1 MSRRLRSAAPTLAG
15 ALLISGCAQFAR
27 MSPAYLDKVQA
38 PTPLAARIDSAM
50 KGLKEQGF
58 SGTILVARGT
68 HMIIYSGYG
77 VADASTGT
85 PATALTRYPL
95 GAIANQFTAT
105 AVLQLEA
112 EGHLSTEATAGAYDQ
127 NATPRLAD
135 ATIDELL
142 TRSLEPVEYANGS
155 GPATAARYRVDGP
168 ALAVG
173 LEEQFR
179 GRGMSYAELER
190 VVAAAAGAPY
200 ASVRQNR
207 ILTPSKMDRTIDAS
221 QATPADQVAVGNSF
235 AQGGPIAAQ
244 GLVAPLSDLYR
255 FHLALEGT
263 SVLGADGRQAMVE
276 AGSNGYA
283 PGWVVSQTA
292 GGATLLQH
300 VGDSEGF
307 QVWTAWLPEDDTVI
321 LLGTNSDIGWRNLAS
336 EMLLGLVAGTRG
348 GPPQRTATR

>member
-1 MSRRLRSAAPTLAG
+1 MSRRLRYAAPSLAG
-15 ALLISGCAQFAR
+15 ALLASGCAQFAR

-50 KGLKEQGF
+50 KGLRDQGF
-58 SGTILVARGT
+58 SGTVLVARGS
-68 HMIIYSGYG
+68 HMVIYSGYG
-77 VADASTGT
+77 IADAATGT

-112 EGHLSTEATAGAYDQ
+112 EGRLSTAATAGTYDQ
-127 NATPRLAD
+127 NAGPRMAD
-135 ATIDELL
+135 ATLDELL
-142 TRSLEPVEYANGS
+142 TRSREPVEYANGS
-155 GPATAARYRVDGP
+155 GPATAARYRVGGP
-168 ALAVG
+168 ALAIG

-190 VVAAAAGAPY
+190 VVSAATGQPFAT
-200 ASVRQNR
+200 VRRNR
-207 ILTPSKMDRTIDAS
+207 ILAPARMDRTIEAS

-235 AQGGPIAAQ
+235 AVGGPVAAQ

-255 FHLALEGT
+255 YHLALEGT
-263 SVLGADGRQAMVE
+263 GVLGDEGRRALRE

-283 PGWVVSQTA
+283 PGWVVSQTPD
-292 GGATLLQH
+292 GATLLQH
-300 VGDSEGF
+300 VGDTEGF
-307 QVWTAWLPEDDTVI
+307 QVWTAWLPDDDTVI

-336 EMLLGLVAGTRG
+336 EMLLGLVAGNRG

>member
-1 MSRRLRSAAPTLAG
+1 MSRRQSVVATSLAG

-38 PTPLAARIDSAM
+38 PSPLAARIDSAM
-50 KGLKEQGF
+50 KGLEKEGF

-68 HMIIYSGYG
+68 HMVIYSGYG

-85 PATALTRYPL
+85 RATALTRYPL

-105 AVLQLEA
+105 AVMQLEA
-112 EGHLSTEATAGAYDQ
+112 EGRLDTESTAMAYDRD
-127 NATPRLAD
+127 AAPSLAQ

-142 TRSLEPVEYANGS
+142 TRSLEPVQYAGPS
-155 GPATAARYRVDGP
+155 GPATAARFTFGGP

-179 GRGMSYAELER
+179 GKGMSYAELER
-190 VVAAAAGAPY
+190 VVSAASGQPY
-200 ASVRQNR
+200 ASLRQNR
-207 ILTPSKMDRTIDAS
+207 IFTPAKMDRTIDAS
-221 QATPADQVAVGNSF
+221 QATSGDQVAVGNSF
-235 AQGGPIAAQ
+235 ALGGPVQAQ

-263 SVLGADGRQAMVE
+263 SVLNTAGRQALLE

-283 PGWVVSQTA
+283 PGWVVGETA
-292 GGATLLQH
+292 NGATLLQH
-300 VGDSEGF
+300 VGDTEGF
-307 QVWTAWLPEDDTVI
+307 QVWTAWLPQDDTVI

-336 EMLLGLVAGTRG
+336 EMLLGLVAGAPG
-348 GPPQRTATR
+348 GPPQRSATR